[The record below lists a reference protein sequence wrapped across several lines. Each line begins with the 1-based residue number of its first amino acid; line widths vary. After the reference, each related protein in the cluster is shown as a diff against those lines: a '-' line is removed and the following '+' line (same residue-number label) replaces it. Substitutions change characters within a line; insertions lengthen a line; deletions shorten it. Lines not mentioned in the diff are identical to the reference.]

1 MAMTSNL
8 DQFLQR
14 RQVVL
19 QEMQS
24 IDRLRR
30 GSLSQQFFRSRSD
43 PSARLGPYFVLQGF
57 LRGKKFCQR
66 IPEAQAAQVQADVD
80 NHRRFQSLAE
90 EYVTLS
96 DQITCLQ
103 DRPQESKKN
112 FSRKRSPTN
121 VSRKPRL
128 S

>member
-1 MAMTSNL
+1 MTSNL
-8 DQFLQR
+8 EQFLQR

-43 PSARLGPYFVLQGF
+43 PAAKLGPYFVLQGF
-57 LRGKKFCQR
+57 FRGKKFCQR
-66 IPEAQAAQVQADVD
+66 IPQAQAAQVQADVD
-80 NHRRFQSLAE
+80 NHHRFQSLAE
-90 EYVTLS
+90 AYVTLS
-96 DQITCLQ
+96 EQITLRQ
-103 DRPQESKKN
+103 DDGLESKKN
-112 FSRKRSPTN
+112 FSRQRSPTSA
-121 VSRKPRL
+121 SRKPKL